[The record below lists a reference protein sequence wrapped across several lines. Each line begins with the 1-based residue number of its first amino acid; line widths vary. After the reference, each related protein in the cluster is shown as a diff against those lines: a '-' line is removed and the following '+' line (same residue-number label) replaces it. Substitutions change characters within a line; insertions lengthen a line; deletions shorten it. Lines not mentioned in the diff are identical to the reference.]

1 MYIYNYKYNYILY
14 LYIRI
19 MYVHTYIR
27 RGVASMMPGLLLFS
41 PASPVC
47 RLLAYSKLTF
57 ACSACSG
64 FASAARSAATTNR
77 HVVALVFV

>member
-1 MYIYNYKYNYILY
+1 
-14 LYIRI
+14 